1 MKKKYSNIS
10 LDNLKVLCYI
20 INEYKEFDENLE
32 AVLKNNTLNGFVTD
46 IERAAQGKLI
56 VSKDNKKFYNE
67 NKGVIEIIRRYSK
80 LPNFI
85 FTIENEKD
93 NLEPIYNYL
102 EKNKESVDKMLELIE
117 ALKEMGFYAVN
128 FNEKEDFTNKIY
140 QLSVLPTIADEI
152 NFVHNP
158 VVVPCYEYDVIKY
171 KTEDSPY
178 VITQVPL
185 NCFKIALNSLT
196 FDKEMLPKT
205 LEKKDLRKKLE
216 NQYVEEKQLIRDSV
230 DLSVGIN
237 DLKTIC
243 DDLEKRMET
252 LKDDF
257 AKKDIIS
264 FLTKIKEDLSLIEI
278 VINEHDMNIE
288 ANYPLLTTEYL
299 DKEKDAYEKRRHSH
313 IW

>member
-1 MKKKYSNIS
+1 
-10 LDNLKVLCYI
+10 
-20 INEYKEFDENLE
+20 
-32 AVLKNNTLNGFVTD
+32 
-46 IERAAQGKLI
+46 
-56 VSKDNKKFYNE
+56 
-67 NKGVIEIIRRYSK
+67 
-80 LPNFI
+80 
-85 FTIENEKD
+85 
-93 NLEPIYNYL
+93 
-102 EKNKESVDKMLELIE
+102 
-117 ALKEMGFYAVN
+117 
-128 FNEKEDFTNKIY
+128 
-140 QLSVLPTIADEI
+140 
-152 NFVHNP
+152 
-158 VVVPCYEYDVIKY
+158 VVPCYEYDVIKY

-205 LEKKDLRKKLE
+205 LAKKDLRKELE

-257 AKKDIIS
+257 VKKDIIS
-264 FLTKIKEDLSLIEI
+264 FLTNIKEELSLIEI